1 MPVSRTYGDP
11 RSRGRGGPDGGKGR
25 ILLIDDDVSVLKTYA
40 RVLER
45 AGFTVVRRSSG
56 ADVERTVGDQSFD
69 AIISDIS
76 MPGMDGTEVLRMVRE
91 RDPDLP
97 VILMTGT
104 GDLRSAAKAVELK
117 AMRYLLKPV
126 DLTLLVATVDDA
138 VQLRTATSANRRTL
152 ERVGRAATAQRELAA
167 RFQRA
172 LGAVILHHQ
181 PIVSWTSRTVFAH
194 EALLRSGER
203 GMAQPMLLL
212 SAAEELGRLT
222 DLGRAVRRSAA
233 EHLKRAPAGTCS
245 FVNLHPIDLSDEE
258 LYSEDAPLSAMASRV
273 VLEITECA
281 SLDDTED
288 LPERLERLR
297 AMGFRIALDD
307 LGAGYASLSAF
318 AHLAPHVV
326 KLDKSLTGAVE
337 TDSTKQKLIGRL
349 ADLCHEL
356 DILVVGEGVENP
368 SQRDMLVS
376 LGCDLLQ
383 GYLFARPAPEFPD
396 VAW

>member
-1 MPVSRTYGDP
+1 
-11 RSRGRGGPDGGKGR
+11 
-25 ILLIDDDVSVLKTYA
+25 
-40 RVLER
+40 
-45 AGFTVVRRSSG
+45 
-56 ADVERTVGDQSFD
+56 
-69 AIISDIS
+69 
-76 MPGMDGTEVLRMVRE
+76 
-91 RDPDLP
+91 
-97 VILMTGT
+97 
-104 GDLRSAAKAVELK
+104 
-117 AMRYLLKPV
+117 
-126 DLTLLVATVDDA
+126 
-138 VQLRTATSANRRTL
+138 
-152 ERVGRAATAQRELAA
+152 
-167 RFQRA
+167 
-172 LGAVILHHQ
+172 
-181 PIVSWTSRTVFAH
+181 VSWTSRTVFAH